1 MHDVGK
7 GVGIQSDKVPTHHK
21 HEFVGGQVV
30 QAMFERVSFCDWLE
44 SETLSVSNSIDEIRD
59 FVVYCATRHLA
70 LVKYR
75 DLNYKTVLNEVM
87 VLQGLFGDDGFDML
101 VRALRVCECDKEGR
115 MNQLNEFQPV
125 NDHTA
130 MYDFWTGVYNVVR
143 QEGFQIDFSSM
154 GLNSDKK
161 TSDSANSQEYH
172 VARLNAVKRFM
183 KNVF

>member
-7 GVGIQSDKVPTHHK
+7 GVTPTDALPAHHK
-21 HEFVGGQVV
+21 HEVVGGQVV

-44 SETLSVSNSIDEIRD
+44 SEGLYAVETTRD

-115 MNQLNEFQPV
+115 MNQLKRYLNEFQPV

-161 TSDSANSQEYH
+161 SKDSANSQEYH